1 MLAVAELQER
11 FMSFATNFR
20 SDSTVLIQGIT
31 ESIGAVHAPRMLDYG
46 TRIVAGV
53 SPGHWGEERY
63 GIPIF
68 DMVEQAIAKVGQVDT
83 TVIVVPPYQVLDAAL
98 EAIDAGIRQII
109 LITEGVPP
117 LDMVSLCRKAESTA
131 TLLVGSNSPGIIVPG
146 QLLLGTY
153 PTEFYTPGSVG
164 LISRSSTLMFEV
176 ALALT
181 GAGFGQSIGVGV
193 GGDRIV
199 GSSLQQWLQILNADE
214 HTKAIVLLG
223 EIGGTGE
230 ELAAQY
236 IATAIDKPV
245 IAYLAGRTAP
255 REQVIGHAGALITNQ
270 ITSGRDIG
278 TAESKIAAFNQAK
291 ILVADRPSQ
300 IPDLIRK
307 ALPVTDRQASL

>member
-1 MLAVAELQER
+1 
-11 FMSFATNFR
+11 MSFVTNFT
-20 SDSTVLIQGIT
+20 SNSTVLIQGIT
-31 ESIGAVHAPRMLDYG
+31 ESLGVVHAPLMLAYG
-46 TRIVAGV
+46 TQIVAGV

-68 DMVEQAIAKVGQVDT
+68 DMVEQAIAQLGKVDT
-83 TVIVVPPYQVLDAAL
+83 TLIVVPPYQVLDAAL
-98 EAIDAGIRQII
+98 EAIDAGIRQIV
-109 LITEGVPP
+109 LSTEGVPP
-117 LDMVSLCRKAESTA
+117 LDMVRLCRKAEATA

-146 QLLLGTY
+146 QVLLGVH

-181 GAGFGQSIGVGV
+181 QAEFGQSIAVGI

-214 HTKAIVLLG
+214 RTEAIVLLG
-223 EIGGTGE
+223 EIGGNGE

-255 REQVIGHAGALITNQ
+255 REQAIGHAGALIATQ

-278 TAESKIAAFNQAK
+278 TADSKIAAFNQAK

-300 IPDLIRK
+300 IPDLVRK
-307 ALPVTDRQASL
+307 ALHVIDRQASLP

>member
-1 MLAVAELQER
+1 
-11 FMSFATNFR
+11 MSFVTNFTP
-20 SDSTVLIQGIT
+20 DTTVLIQGMA
-31 ESIGAVHAPRMLDYG
+31 ESIGTIHASQMLDYG
-46 TRIVAGV
+46 TRVVAGV
-53 SPGHWGEERY
+53 SPGHWGEQRY

-68 DMVEQAIAKVGQVDT
+68 DMVEQAIAQVGKVDT
-83 TVIVVPPYQVLDAAL
+83 TLIFVPPYQVLDAAL

-117 LDMVSLCRKAESTA
+117 LDMVRLCRKAEATA

-176 ALALT
+176 SLALT
-181 GAGFGQSIGVGV
+181 QAGLGQSIAVGV

-214 HTKAIVLLG
+214 RTKAIVLLG
-223 EIGGTGE
+223 EIGGSSE

-255 REQVIGHAGALITNQ
+255 REQVIGHAGALIAKQ

-300 IPDLIRK
+300 IPDLVRK
-307 ALPVTDRQASL
+307 VMLVVDRQINLQ